1 MQLRQEES
9 GPDTS
14 NSTVQFAIPASVQKP
29 ARGRRRPA
37 SRSGF
42 TLVEVMVA
50 TVLLSMII
58 VGILSALIGAYRV
71 SAKARVADHARYV
84 IKSLSE
90 QFLTQATA
98 DTSGT
103 VYTMFQLTL
112 NPNTGNQQP
121 MGTGITWTNSDGS
134 HELLSSDQSY
144 CTVKLDDT
152 TGTPINA
159 NVTRSV
165 WYLYD
170 TDGSETLLNQNKSGG
185 YMIEGTFTI
194 SYSIFN
200 VQVPPISLTN
210 IRAFP

>member
-1 MQLRQEES
+1 
-9 GPDTS
+9 
-14 NSTVQFAIPASVQKP
+14 
-29 ARGRRRPA
+29 
-37 SRSGF
+37 
-42 TLVEVMVA
+42 MVA

-58 VGILSALIGAYRV
+58 VGILSVLIGAYRV

-121 MGTGITWTNSDGS
+121 MGTGIKWTNSDGS